1 MDKNLILKLV
11 IEDFNNNNNV
21 NYSEEDIEL
30 FNSIYEAITEIEVAN
45 SMFNSVSEPQLVDLA
60 IHTQDAA
67 NSRLNYLISQA
78 KKRELKNIKII

>member
-11 IEDFNNNNNV
+11 IEDFNKNKV

-30 FNSIYEAITEIEVAN
+30 FNSIYEAITDMEIAN

-60 IHTQDAA
+60 IHVQDVAK
-67 NSRLNYLISQA
+67 SRLNYLITEA